1 VPQRVI
7 GTLRCAET
15 MDPVTKEKKKHQRE
29 EKKNTKRNVQTTTK
43 KRRKKNQTKKQNKP
57 VFVDGGKKRIGFVEP
72 TVA

>member
-29 EKKNTKRNVQTTTK
+29 EKKHQK
-43 KRRKKNQTKKQNKP
+43 KRANHNKEKKKKNQTKKQNKP